1 MRGLDIPASHFPD
14 GFTMDISQKT
24 VGVTVFVPAHN
35 EEGNIPLLIEKIAQ
49 AFKNH
54 GVDGEI
60 VLVDD
65 GSNDGT
71 LREAEEARER
81 YPFLRIFTHRR
92 KLGQTEAMKT
102 GFANA
107 RGERIVFLCADL
119 ESDPEEDIPQLL
131 GKLDQGFDMV
141 VGWRQ
146 GRSGSKVPASWV
158 ANLVCRWLFDVNVHD
173 MNWVKA
179 FSREVME
186 ELNLRSDWHRFIYLL
201 AAAKGYRV
209 AEVPTNYYPRKRG
222 HSQVRMVPHPDFLF
236 GYRRTQI
243 PDGFQQKTDALFRG
257 CGGPSYRGWGCP
269 VPVSGLPLV
278 DDPDSAT
285 ADFTLAVMFVLSG
298 LQLFV
303 TGFLADLVVGCDERV
318 ERLERSLKKGTHAYR
333 E

>member
-1 MRGLDIPASHFPD
+1 
-14 GFTMDISQKT
+14 MDMSQKT
-24 VGVTVFVPAHN
+24 AGVTVFVPAHN
-35 EEGNIPLLIEKIAQ
+35 EEGNIPPLIDKIAR
-49 AFKNH
+49 AFKDQ
-54 GVDGEI
+54 GIDGEI

-65 GSNDGT
+65 GSDDGT

-119 ESDPEEDIPQLL
+119 ESDPEEDIPKLL
-131 GKLDQGFDMV
+131 GKLDQGYDMV

-186 ELNLRSDWHRFIYLL
+186 ELILRSDWHRFIYLL

-209 AEVPTNYYPRKRG
+209 AEVPTNYYPRKHGRSKFG
-222 HSQVRMVPHPDFLF
+222 WSRIPISFLDIVALKFQTVFSRKPMLFF
-236 GYRRTQI
+236 GGAGVLLTGVGAVLFLYLAYLWLTIQTQQRPI
-243 PDGFQQKTDALFRG
+243 
-257 CGGPSYRGWGCP
+257 
-269 VPVSGLPLV
+269 
-278 DDPDSAT
+278 
-285 ADFTLAVMFVLSG
+285 FTLAVLFVLSG

-303 TGFLADLVVGCDERV
+303 TGFLADLVIGCDERV